1 MTPDIYAEWLR
12 RQGHRVIRTPSS
24 YWQSEGWRVY
34 QAFPYH
40 WLIEPSAEEEREL
53 VSRHGATA
61 LRYSTPADRLPETGG
76 YHVVFAGPDYDLET
90 LGSWAR
96 KNVRRGLRSCTVGQ
110 IPFSRYIEEGWAL
123 RVDTLARQQRRVPE
137 TKDDWHRKNSA
148 AIGLEGFEVWA
159 AEVDHRLAATL
170 LTSQMDGWGYMLYQ
184 QCHRDYLRE
193 HANNAL
199 SFEVTQTL
207 IRRPNIR
214 GIFYGMRSLDAP
226 ASVDEFKLRMG
237 YEAKPVRQRVVF
249 HPRLAPLVN
258 RFTHRVAKS
267 LVAVNPAS
275 RFLAKA
281 EGMLRL
287 GLASHSASAAEI
299 QVLQISPSQ
308 VSPGQVSPSQVSPSQ
323 LRRTRQSEPV
333 SRE

>member
-12 RQGHRVIRTPSS
+12 RQGHKVIRTASS
-24 YWQSEGWRVY
+24 YWHSEGWRVY

-40 WLIEPSAEEEREL
+40 WLIQPSVQEEREL
-53 VSRHGATA
+53 MSEHGAAA
-61 LRYSTPADRLPETGG
+61 LRYSMPSIPQPETDG
-76 YHVVFAGPDYDLET
+76 YHVVYAGRDYDMDV

-96 KNVRRGLRSCTVGQ
+96 KNVRRGLRSCTVSQ

-123 RVDTLARQQRRVPE
+123 RVDTLARQQRRLPE
-137 TKDDWHRKNSA
+137 TRNDWHKKNSA
-148 AIGLEGFEVWA
+148 ALGLEGFEVWA
-159 AEVDHRLAATL
+159 AEVNHELAATL
-170 LTSQMDGWGYMLYQ
+170 LTFQMDGWGYMLYQ

-199 SFEVTQTL
+199 SFEVTQNL
-207 IRRPNIR
+207 IRRPNIQ

-237 YEAKPVRQRVVF
+237 YEARPVGQRVVF
-249 HPRLAPLVN
+249 HPALAPLVN
-258 RFTHRVAKS
+258 HFTHRAAKS
-267 LVAVNPAS
+267 LAALNQAS

-287 GLASHSASAAEI
+287 ALANQHVSAPEI
-299 QVLQISPSQ
+299 KACQPVRAS
-308 VSPGQVSPSQVSPSQ
+308 
-323 LRRTRQSEPV
+323 QSEPV

>member
-1 MTPDIYAEWLR
+1 
-12 RQGHRVIRTPSS
+12 
-24 YWQSEGWRVY
+24 VY

-53 VSRHGATA
+53 ISHHSATA
-61 LRYSTPADRLPETGG
+61 LRYSMPADRVPQTDG
-76 YHVVFAGPDYDLET
+76 YHVVYAGSDYDLDT

-123 RVDTLARQQRRVPE
+123 RVDTLARQQRHIPE
-137 TKDDWHRKNSA
+137 TKDDWLRKNSA
-148 AIGLEGFEVWA
+148 AIGLEGFEIWA
-159 AEVDHRLAATL
+159 AEVEHRLAATL
-170 LTSQMDGWGYMLYQ
+170 LTFQMDGWGYMVYQ

-199 SFEVTQTL
+199 SFAVTQTL
-207 IRRPNIR
+207 IRRPNIQ

-226 ASVDEFKLRMG
+226 PSVDEFKLRMG

-249 HPRLAPLVN
+249 RPGLAPLIN
-258 RFTHRVAKS
+258 HFTHRVAKS

-287 GLASHSASAAEI
+287 GLANHSVPVVEV
-299 QVLQISPSQ
+299 Q
-308 VSPGQVSPSQVSPSQ
+308 GRQVSPSRLSGDRVGTDQVCPSQ
-323 LRRTRQSEPV
+323 ERAGQSIRARQSEPV
-333 SRE
+333 SHE